1 MCDEELEVLL
11 LTIFRVSGTCLYLSL
26 CTLNSFWPDPAAR
39 ISSLSRGGSSAFYSR
54 QTGLVLMTA
63 VGEASNLLDCW
74 AILAVCL
81 NVGQEGRV
89 EVLAFSFQTEKA
101 QSDIVGGTLVSETFS
116 VSSHTGPNIPL
127 LVGCVWWVPFRNA
140 SARAVWPGVQG
151 TILVGGADRQTGWLT
166 ESVSQPATCWP
177 CSGAL

>member
-1 MCDEELEVLL
+1 
-11 LTIFRVSGTCLYLSL
+11 
-26 CTLNSFWPDPAAR
+26 
-39 ISSLSRGGSSAFYSR
+39 
-54 QTGLVLMTA
+54 MTT

-89 EVLAFSFQTEKA
+89 EVLAFSFQTEEA
-101 QSDIVGGTLVSETFS
+101 QSGGTLVSETFS

-140 SARAVWPGVQG
+140 SARAVWPAVQG
-151 TILVGGADRQTGWLT
+151 SILMGGAGWQTDWLT
-166 ESVSQPATCWP
+166 VSVSQPATCWP